1 MPGSL
6 RTAGRP
12 DLGTSLS
19 LGPRREQGRPRW
31 GKGEHSQTPATP
43 GVAAVAPTT
52 PAPASRE
59 SSRPAPAP
67 PPSASAPPPPASAPR
82 PTPSSA
88 TLCTSH
94 LPAQLCPALLAARRL
109 RAPGRRT
116 LLCHPRMPSP
126 SAPSPGPLPPRPR
139 PKSPGRSPHSALSPF
154 PPAPGVPP
162 ARKGKSGS
170 ICRGQGSSVG
180 ETWALFFLEVCPE
193 VLRPGREGSRKKLGA
208 VLKECFIRRTRVLLC
223 PALRFSS
230 EQNSFNFLPGMGEA
244 FARDSF

>member
-126 SAPSPGPLPPRPR
+126 SAPSPGPLPPRPPLGPSR
-139 PKSPGRSPHSALSPF
+139 RALALSPRGAR
-154 PPAPGVPP
+154 PTRRSVPSHLPQGSHQRGKVRAVRSVGGRDPALGRPGPCSFSRFAPKYCALAERVP
-162 ARKGKSGS
+162 AR
-170 ICRGQGSSVG
+170 
-180 ETWALFFLEVCPE
+180 
-193 VLRPGREGSRKKLGA
+193 
-208 VLKECFIRRTRVLLC
+208 
-223 PALRFSS
+223 
-230 EQNSFNFLPGMGEA
+230 N
-244 FARDSF
+244 